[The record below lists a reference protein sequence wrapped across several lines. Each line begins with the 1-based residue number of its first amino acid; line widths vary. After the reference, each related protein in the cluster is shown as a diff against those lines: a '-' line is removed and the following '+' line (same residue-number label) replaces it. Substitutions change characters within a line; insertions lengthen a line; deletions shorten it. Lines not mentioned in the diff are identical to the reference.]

1 MMKFQPLVNLP
12 ERLRRQADN
21 VETDGWATA
30 ARLMR
35 EAAFEI
41 EEHRKQ
47 LTPLALG

>member
-21 VETDGWATA
+21 VETDGWTTA

-35 EAAFEI
+35 EAAFEL
-41 EEHRKQ
+41 EEYSRPK
-47 LTPLALG
+47 